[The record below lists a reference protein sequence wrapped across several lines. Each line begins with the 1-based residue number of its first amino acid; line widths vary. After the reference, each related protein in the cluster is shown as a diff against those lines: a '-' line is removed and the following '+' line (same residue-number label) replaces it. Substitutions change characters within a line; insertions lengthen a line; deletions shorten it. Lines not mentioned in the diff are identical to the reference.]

1 MAGLNDT
8 DIRLDNSF
16 QLTRAA
22 NGDAPLISGTGC
34 LMQDIRLEAM
44 SQEGE
49 LFYDHDWGW
58 SLLDFAQSEYDDLL
72 SVEIQQRIRTKL
84 SRRSEID
91 VETILSSVSFS
102 NDIISVHV
110 EFSLVGDSEVQML
123 DINLDRV
130 SVEVTVS
137 D

>member
-8 DIRLDNSF
+8 DIRLDDSF

-84 SRRSEID
+84 SRRPEID